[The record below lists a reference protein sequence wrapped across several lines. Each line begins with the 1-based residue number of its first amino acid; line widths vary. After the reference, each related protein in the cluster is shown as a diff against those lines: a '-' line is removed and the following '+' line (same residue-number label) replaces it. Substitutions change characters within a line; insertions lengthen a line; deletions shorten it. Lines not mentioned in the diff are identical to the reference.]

1 MRPTGQS
8 RSPQAD
14 LPVRQGGGILWV
26 PFPKFTV
33 AVQAWMV
40 LCVLLW
46 ALLLGAVRGPQ
57 GSSEFEAWW
66 AQGYCPQRVGAGCW
80 AVEAG
85 VVSPLWGWMGSIS
98 HMWAPVRSLLLL
110 LTCSIRGWPLNNF
123 HIIAQIL
130 WILVRLACENKG
142 GFFESVAHMSKP
154 LCLLVYITKTGK
166 NLIGLISY
174 IILVFVLFRFC

>member
-14 LPVRQGGGILWV
+14 LPVRQGGGIFRV

-57 GSSEFEAWW
+57 GSSEFETWW

-85 VVSPLWGWMGSIS
+85 VVSPLGLDGKYKPYVSTCEVS
-98 HMWAPVRSLLLL
+98 RLL

-123 HIIAQIL
+123 PIIDQII

-154 LCLLVYITKTGK
+154 LCLLVYIKKTGK